1 MPFSGDNESG
11 KTTLVSKL
19 RGVEEQ
25 KTGSALEY
33 MYITV
38 KDEYGDGEFGCIKCV
53 HLYLYTCLVQCPS
66 VCLSVQYGLLIQE
79 QKGVE
84 N

>member
-1 MPFSGDNESG
+1 MWYAVVLSFPDVFALSMLAAFYWFSGDNESG

-38 KDEYGDGEFGCIKCV
+38 KDEYGDGTFVDSLHWMCV
-53 HLYLYTCLVQCPS
+53 IS
-66 VCLSVQYGLLIQE
+66 SLL
-79 QKGVE
+79 
-84 N
+84 